1 MEVSRRLILNAS
13 LNSIIEKTE
22 LEENINDAVEVISN
36 YSAAADKTLFF
47 MKDRPNSKW
56 LQQDL
61 DYKDLKNIG
70 NYKTTR
76 RKNKN
81 KQVIMFKNDV
91 EGVEFIFK
99 RDEANIVSELIGNVR
114 KGEEYSKDE
123 ITKAILGA
131 TSNKSINES
140 LIGNNA
146 RSLNAF
152 KLDKVNII
160 KIRFR
165 NPIWFPIQEGNT

>member
-1 MEVSRRLILNAS
+1 MDKLKKILFDWKVILLIIFLLLSIWTIQPRFSSSGAYVDTINKNSSAEISGIDTGHIITNINGQEIETLNA
-13 LNSIIEKTE
+13 
-22 LEENINDAVEVISN
+22 
-36 YSAAADKTLFF
+36 Y
-47 MKDRPNSKW
+47 
-56 LQQDL
+56 
-61 DYKDLKNIG
+61 
-70 NYKTTR
+70 
-76 RKNKN
+76 
-81 KQVIMFKNDV
+81 
-91 EGVEFIFK
+91 
-99 RDEANIVSELIGNVR
+99 ANIVSELIGNVR

-160 KIRFR
+160 KYVSEILFGFQYKKAIRE
-165 NPIWFPIQEGNT
+165 NVYSAK